1 MSFCL
6 TILEI
11 RQAALSRSF
20 NIEVNHS
27 SMKFQILVALLVASI
42 LPSYS
47 FAEDRNWPNWMGPRH
62 AGISDEKVT
71 STDWPKSGLPI
82 VWEKEIGIGFS
93 SISIADGRLFTMGHI
108 AGEEFVYCFDEKTG
122 ELIWSHHYPCD
133 LVKNLHEGG
142 PGATPTIDNDLV
154 YTVGREGQLF
164 CFEVKT
170 GEIIWEKNLQDDLE
184 VILPEWGFTSS
195 AYVLNEDILLEAG
208 RVVSYNKLTGEMN
221 WQTTQHQ
228 AGYGSVAEFESDG
241 KNLIS
246 SFDCDA
252 LRVINAETGEELD
265 SVEWS
270 SPFRT
275 NSTTPIIHDDLI
287 YISAGYNVGC
297 GLFRWTGTKLE
308 EVYRNRQM
316 RNHFNN
322 SILLDGYLYGFD
334 GNSNLGRV
342 VQLKCMNLKTGE
354 VAWKQRGLGCG
365 SLMIADGKLLAL
377 TEKGD
382 LVLAKAAPTQY
393 EELARSSF
401 LDGRCWTV
409 PVFLNGRIYGRNAA
423 GTLKAV
429 SLPK

>member
-1 MSFCL
+1 LVPS
-6 TILEI
+6 
-11 RQAALSRSF
+11 LS
-20 NIEVNHS
+20 
-27 SMKFQILVALLVASI
+27 LC
-42 LPSYS
+42 
-47 FAEDRNWPNWMGPRH
+47 
-62 AGISDEKVT
+62 
-71 STDWPKSGLPI
+71 
-82 VWEKEIGIGFS
+82 IGN
-93 SISIADGRLFTMGHI
+93 
-108 AGEEFVYCFDEKTG
+108 
-122 ELIWSHHYPCD
+122 
-133 LVKNLHEGG
+133 NLHEGG
-142 PGATPTIDNDLV
+142 PGATPTIDKDRV

-164 CFEVKT
+164 CFEAKT
-170 GEIIWEKNLQDDLE
+170 GKIIWKKNLQDDLE

-195 AYVLNEDILLEAG
+195 AYVLNDDILLEAG
-208 RVVSYNKLTGEMN
+208 RVASYNKLTGEKN
-221 WQTTQHQ
+221 WQTTDHQ
-228 AGYGSVAEFESDG
+228 AGYGSVAEFESAG
-241 KNLIS
+241 KTLIS

-252 LRVINAETGEELD
+252 LRVIDAETGEELD

-322 SILLDGYLYGFD
+322 SILLDGHLYGFD

-342 VQLKCMNLKTGE
+342 VQLTCMNLKTGE

-365 SLMIADGKLLAL
+365 SLMIADGKLLSL
-377 TEKGD
+377 TEKGE
-382 LVLAKAAPTQY
+382 LVLAKASPNQY

-409 PVFLNGRIYGRNAA
+409 PLFLNGRIYGRNAA
-423 GTLKAV
+423 GTLKVV
-429 SLPK
+429 SLPD